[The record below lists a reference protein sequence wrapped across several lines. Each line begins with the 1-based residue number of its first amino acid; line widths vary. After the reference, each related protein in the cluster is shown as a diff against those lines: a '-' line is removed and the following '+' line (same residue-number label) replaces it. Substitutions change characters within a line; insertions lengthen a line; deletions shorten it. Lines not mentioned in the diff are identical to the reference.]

1 MHAVI
6 YLNRSYLLRATSC
19 PRQLGLGRW
28 AFVACAAA
36 VVSTVLVEAAIAQ
49 EVAGDLTEEFRLTA
63 DAWTGRLKPLAQRTF
78 ALLAGIEFAVS
89 ALVWGL
95 RRGSLSEAAG
105 AFFLKCAV
113 LSFLFMLLLFFES
126 WVPAIISSFAQAG
139 QHAAGSGGL
148 NPTAVAELGLRLN
161 GVMME
166 KAFGWGLLLSPA
178 QTFAAVWGGFVVMF
192 AFGVIAAQLVILLVE
207 SYIAVTAGVFF
218 VGFAAFRGTAGLTER
233 YLAWAVSVGVRLF
246 LVYLIIGLGM
256 GVAERWAAYIEGL
269 GAVDLFAAFRV
280 VIGAVIF
287 ALVAVVI
294 PNRTAR
300 QLTDGLSFGLPE
312 AVRS

>member
-1 MHAVI
+1 MNPPPRLA
-6 YLNRSYLLRATSC
+6 YSGPDLFLRT
-19 PRQLGLGRW
+19 LHLGRCLL
-28 AFVACAAA
+28 ALGALAALCAALA
-36 VVSTVLVEAAIAQ
+36 EAALAQ

-63 DAWTGRLKPLAQRTF
+63 DAWTGRLKPVAQRTF
-78 ALLAGIEFAVS
+78 ALLAAIEFAVS

-95 RRGSLSEAAG
+95 RRDSLTEAAG

-113 LSFLFMLLLFFES
+113 LSFLFMLLLFFEN
-126 WVPAIISSFAQAG
+126 WVPAVVDSFAQAG

-161 GVMME
+161 SVMME

-178 QTFAAVWGGFVVMF
+178 QTFSAVWGGFVVMF
-192 AFGVIAAQLVILLVE
+192 AFAVIAAQLVILLIE

-218 VGFAAFRGTAGLTER
+218 VGFAAFRGTAGLTDR

-256 GVAERWAAYIEGL
+256 GVAERWAAYIESM
-269 GAVDLFAAFRV
+269 GAVDFFAAFRV

-287 ALVAVVI
+287 ALVAVII

>member
-1 MHAVI
+1 MNPPPRLA
-6 YLNRSYLLRATSC
+6 YSGPDLFLRT
-19 PRQLGLGRW
+19 LHLGRCLL
-28 AFVACAAA
+28 ALGALAALCAALA
-36 VVSTVLVEAAIAQ
+36 EAALAQ

-63 DAWTGRLKPLAQRTF
+63 DAWTGRLKPVAQRTF
-78 ALLAGIEFAVS
+78 ALLAAIEFAVS

-95 RRGSLSEAAG
+95 RRDSLTEAAG

-126 WVPAIISSFAQAG
+126 WVPAVVDSFAQAG

-161 GVMME
+161 SVMME

-178 QTFAAVWGGFVVMF
+178 QTFSAVWGGFVVMF
-192 AFGVIAAQLVILLVE
+192 AFAVIAAQLVILLIE

-218 VGFAAFRGTAGLTER
+218 VGFAAFRGTAGLTDR

-256 GVAERWAAYIEGL
+256 GVAERWATYIESM
-269 GAVDLFAAFRV
+269 GAVDFFAAFRV

-287 ALVAVVI
+287 ALVAVII

>member
-1 MHAVI
+1 MNPPPRLA
-6 YLNRSYLLRATSC
+6 YSGPDLFLRT
-19 PRQLGLGRW
+19 LHLGRCLL
-28 AFVACAAA
+28 ALGALAALCAALA
-36 VVSTVLVEAAIAQ
+36 EAALAQ

-63 DAWTGRLKPLAQRTF
+63 DAWTGRLKPVAQRTF
-78 ALLAGIEFAVS
+78 ALLAAIEFAVS

-95 RRGSLSEAAG
+95 RRDSLTEAAG

-126 WVPAIISSFAQAG
+126 WVPAVVDSFAQAG

-161 GVMME
+161 SVMME

-178 QTFAAVWGGFVVMF
+178 QTFSAVWGGFVVMF
-192 AFGVIAAQLVILLVE
+192 AFAVIAAQLVILLIE

-218 VGFAAFRGTAGLTER
+218 VGFAAFRGTAGLTDR

-256 GVAERWAAYIEGL
+256 GVAERWVAYIESM
-269 GAVDLFAAFRV
+269 GAVDFFAAFRV

-287 ALVAVVI
+287 ALVAVII